1 MFKTIGVWGR
11 VICIICNIYID
22 IIKEQITNKNIKKR
36 GPDIDP
42 CGTPDSTL
50 LYSLN
55 EELILTLWI
64 RLVK

>member
-1 MFKTIGVWGR
+1 MSSHNLQETISVSSKKKSQMK
-11 VICIICNIYID
+11 IL
-22 IIKEQITNKNIKKR
+22 KKR

-55 EELILTLWI
+55 EELTLTFWI
-64 RLVK
+64 WLDK